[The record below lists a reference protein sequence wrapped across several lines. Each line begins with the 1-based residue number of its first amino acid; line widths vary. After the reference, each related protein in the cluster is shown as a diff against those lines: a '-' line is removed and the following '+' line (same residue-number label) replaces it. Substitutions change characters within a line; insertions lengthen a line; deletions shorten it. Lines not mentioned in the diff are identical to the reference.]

1 MICCKKTTTYIFN
14 KYLNTNQENQYFL
27 FSIKIIF
34 YTLNIKYIH
43 LFLFYITLINIFMNN
58 SITIQDTINVPSI
71 EDLTLAHLINRKID
85 HIHAILWNNY
95 RSHQEIADFI
105 IYGNNE
111 LNLSANID
119 ELNLTVRSSNALRI
133 ANIQTIAHLTQ
144 KTEMDLRELPNAG
157 TKVLREI
164 KEVLMKHGLTLR
176 PHDSE
181 QSKISKPTSELLST
195 SAPRILEDGI
205 LPYETCVV
213 KIYDDYMRVVH
224 VDAWSN
230 IEPNS
235 EEEEMVI
242 REFLEWYN
250 KERDTIYDVDW
261 SIVSSQEYID
271 AIWEYTQKENVCFWD
286 FDTSITEADWKV
298 DLGSI
303 TDVIMKA
310 KQWSNFRNK

>member
-1 MICCKKTTTYIFN
+1 
-14 KYLNTNQENQYFL
+14 
-27 FSIKIIF
+27 
-34 YTLNIKYIH
+34 
-43 LFLFYITLINIFMNN
+43 MNN
-58 SITIQDTINVPSI
+58 SITTQDTINAPSI

-85 HIHAILWNNY
+85 QIHTILWNNY
-95 RSHQEIADFI
+95 RSHQRIADFI
-105 IYGNNE
+105 IYD
-111 LNLSANID
+111 ID
-119 ELNLTVRSSNALRI
+119 ELDLTVKTKNGLLGAG
-133 ANIQTIAHLTQ
+133 IQTITDLTQ
-144 KTEMDLRELPNAG
+144 KTEMDIRERRWLG
-157 TKVLREI
+157 KKGLT
-164 KEVLMKHGLTLR
+164 EVKDALMKHGLTLR

-242 REFLEWYN
+242 REFLEWFN
-250 KERDTIYDVDW
+250 KERNTIYNTDW

-271 AIWEYTQKENVCFWD
+271 AIWEYTQKTNVCFWD

-303 TDVIMKA
+303 TDAIMKE

>member
-1 MICCKKTTTYIFN
+1 
-14 KYLNTNQENQYFL
+14 
-27 FSIKIIF
+27 
-34 YTLNIKYIH
+34 
-43 LFLFYITLINIFMNN
+43 MNN

-95 RSHQEIADFI
+95 RSRQRIADFI
-105 IYGNNE
+105 IYD
-111 LNLSANID
+111 ID
-119 ELNLTVRSSNALRI
+119 ELNLSVKSKNILLM
-133 ANIQTIAHLTQ
+133 ANIQTIADLTQ
-144 KTEMDLRELPNAG
+144 TTEMDLLAVAWFG
-157 TKVLREI
+157 KKVLT
-164 KEVLMKHGLTLR
+164 EVKDALMKHGLTLR
-176 PHDSE
+176 PYDSE